1 MLRKYGPP
9 ARPYI
14 PPSHHLFG
22 CQPRSMFAL
31 SRCLRPTNFPVAT
44 ISPHCIVKAGTAHDR
59 VFVVPSL
66 FGSETAQLLSDPV
79 FEDSVKFVESCST
92 RPAAVDRCS
101 QSSAGMA
108 GNFSPACTRHRRT
121 HRRGREI
128 STKLAPP
135 TPAPCGQRTD
145 VQLSMVIRRSPSP
158 YGAIPDTYCAGGAQ
172 SVISSNSASVHAQ
185 HQLLG

>member
-1 MLRKYGPP
+1 
-9 ARPYI
+9 
-14 PPSHHLFG
+14 
-22 CQPRSMFAL
+22 MFAL

-108 GNFSPACTRHRRT
+108 CNFSPACTRHPRT
-121 HRRGREI
+121 HPASRQPRQRNIQNTNICALLPAHRRPAKHGHQMVAQPIRCHTRHLLRWWRTVRDLIEL
-128 STKLAPP
+128 SVRTCTASATRMSAAPFP
-135 TPAPCGQRTD
+135 
-145 VQLSMVIRRSPSP
+145 
-158 YGAIPDTYCAGGAQ
+158 
-172 SVISSNSASVHAQ
+172 
-185 HQLLG
+185 